1 MLTSALVVAGYTAAA
16 TTGSATTAPFAEPSA
31 PSVASPAGGTLRV
44 TVAMILVLGAVL
56 GAAWVM
62 RRMRNMSGSSAGS
75 LEVLAQVSLGTRERA
90 VLIRVGEQ
98 QLLLGVGPG
107 NVRTLHVLTVPM
119 SAQLPDAAS
128 DPQRPTF
135 KSMLMRSLGK

>member
-1 MLTSALVVAGYTAAA
+1 MLTSTLTAAYA
-16 TTGSATTAPFAEPSA
+16 AAAAMPFAEPSV
-31 PSVASPAGGTLRV
+31 PKVMSPAGGTLRV

-56 GAAWVM
+56 GAAWLM
-62 RRMRNMSGSSAGS
+62 RRMRSMTGSSAGA

-90 VLIRVGEQ
+90 VLVRVGEQ
-98 QLLLGVGPG
+98 QLLIGVAPG

-119 SAQLPDAAS
+119 SAQPPTAIV

-135 KSMLMRSLGK
+135 KSVLLRSLGK